1 MPPAGGLMVGGSRTV
16 VAQAAREFEH
26 LRIAARGDTLV
37 YTAIPSGQSGSPVA
51 GLPSLSIAIVAIAI
65 PLASTGLQ
73 RESEAAARAGDLEA
87 ALRAARSAQNAEP
100 WAAGPRLQQ
109 ALVLESEGDLTAA
122 LAAAHG
128 AAERESTNWRNFLVL
143 SRIEAERGEAFAAV
157 QDYRRARSLNPHS
170 ELFER

>member
-1 MPPAGGLMVGGSRTV
+1 MAAMLLAAVLLTFDRGSSSGTRGALALPLRVG
-16 VAQAAREFEH
+16 
-26 LRIAARGDTLV
+26 I
-37 YTAIPSGQSGSPVA
+37 PVA
-51 GLPSLSIAIVAIAI
+51 ALLAIAAIAI

-109 ALVLESEGDLTAA
+109 ALVLESEGDLAAA

-157 QDYRRARSLNPHS
+157 RDYRRARSLNPHS